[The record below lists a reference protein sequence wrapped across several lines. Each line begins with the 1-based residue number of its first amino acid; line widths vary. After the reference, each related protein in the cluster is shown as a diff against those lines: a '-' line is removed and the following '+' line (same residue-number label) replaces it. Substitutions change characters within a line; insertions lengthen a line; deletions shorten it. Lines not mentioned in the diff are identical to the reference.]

1 MASAEPVEAADEGD
15 HRAMLLGKLDPP
27 ADPEIE
33 ILVVLLQQRL
43 VEIERRRVERGTK
56 EMDLILGAFADAR
69 LGLLDPE
76 TLDRYEAL
84 LEENDQDLYLWI
96 SRGEAYPDTH
106 TALIG
111 EIRAFHGL
119 N

>member
-1 MASAEPVEAADEGD
+1 MEESAEN
-15 HRAMLLGKLDPP
+15 
-27 ADPEIE
+27 
-33 ILVVLLQQRL
+33 RL
-43 VEIERRRVERGTK
+43 RRLRMRSWRRGTK